1 MEKIGLFWGSNTGN
15 QEEAAGF
22 LKDFMESEGV
32 EMDEYNI
39 ADTDPSK
46 MLEYKR
52 LIIGCPT
59 WHIGELQDDWDFIYG
74 KYKELDFSGI
84 TAAFFGC
91 GDQVGYADNF
101 LDAIGLLGKPF
112 MENGGTLI
120 GRWPTEEYDYDN
132 SLAEDGDEFLGLG
145 LDNDNEEELTEERLI
160 IWAELI
166 KDEFGI

>member
-1 MEKIGLFWGSNTGN
+1 MECFGVAIQVIKAKRFYG
-15 QEEAAGF
+15 
-22 LKDFMESEGV
+22 DEGV

-39 ADTDPSK
+39 LDTDPSK

-59 WHIGELQDDWDFIYG
+59 WHIGELQDDWDFIYE

-101 LDAIGLLGKPF
+101 LDAIGLLAKPF
-112 MENGGTLI
+112 MENGGYGLPKSMIMIIHLQKMAT
-120 GRWPTEEYDYDN
+120 N
-132 SLAEDGDEFLGLG
+132 S
-145 LDNDNEEELTEERLI
+145 
-160 IWAELI
+160 
-166 KDEFGI
+166 